1 MIRIDPT
8 TGSTWKYLEVLKKFL
23 VIPNIDL
30 NSSSQKI
37 LNKDMSSSSDDNC
50 DYHKYKPLPFVDDK
64 DAVDQYKRKSLFA
77 LLQNA
82 KRRMAKTHL
91 CTHMDMKF
99 RQSYHIEDN
108 DEFFIRY
115 ISDKK
120 PKHLL
125 ERTMYNTP
133 VMVDVDL
140 NIPVEEYKDGQKLYT
155 HDEIN
160 TLAKIFMKV
169 IRKYSSDVDVSCYVL
184 EKPGYIKDDK
194 YKNGYHLHFPHVWL
208 SKSDFGRVHDE
219 VQKQTDIQLDRAVI
233 TGNWFLYGSGKDET
247 SGVYKVTKI
256 IEEHRQTKCYLNT
269 AELVLLL
276 SVRVMSND
284 AKLISLP
291 HESPPKK
298 KYEKLNNDDELEN
311 LVDEIDDEYADETK
325 SWLAIGK
332 AIFNSCVNENYGHEI
347 FQDFSSKSPLKYD
360 YDNVERFWQGFKF
373 NSGKYSLATLYYYKK
388 QSLDDSEDDE
398 KPKERLLRSKL
409 EKVRPKRLLSK
420 GIAITFEQ
428 QRLKKEKEEREKLEA
443 KKAAEKAEKKADR
456 EWKKERLE
464 LITEFALD
472 YVQNFSN
479 DDDNYS
485 DDDD

>member
-1 MIRIDPT
+1 
-8 TGSTWKYLEVLKKFL
+8 
-23 VIPNIDL
+23 
-30 NSSSQKI
+30 
-37 LNKDMSSSSDDNC
+37 MSWYDSDSDDEHC
-50 DYHKYKPLPFVDDK
+50 YHKYKLPPYEDDK
-64 DAVDQYKRKSLFA
+64 DVVDQYKRRSLFA

-82 KRRMAKTHL
+82 KRRRAKTHY
-91 CTHMDMKF
+91 CTHMDMKW
-99 RQSYHIEDN
+99 RQSYHIEDD
-108 DEFFIRY
+108 DEFMTRY
-115 ISDKK
+115 ISDRK

-133 VMVDVDL
+133 VIVDVDL

-155 HDEIN
+155 DDEIN

-169 IRKYSSDVDVSCYVL
+169 IRKYSTDVDVSCFVL
-184 EKPGYIKDDK
+184 EKPGYIKDGK

-208 SKSDFGRVHDE
+208 SKPDFGRVHDE

-247 SGVYKVTKI
+247 SGVYKVTRI
-256 IEEHRQTKCYLNT
+256 IEEHKETKCDLST

-291 HESPPKK
+291 ELPSKPKK
-298 KYEKLNNDDELEN
+298 EYEKLNDDDELSN
-311 LVDEIDDEYADETK
+311 LVDEIDEEYADETK

-332 AIFNSCVNENYGHEI
+332 AIFNSCIDEDNGHEI
-347 FQDFSSKSPLKYD
+347 FQNFSSKSILKYD
-360 YDNVERFWQGFKF
+360 YDNVERFWQGFKC
-373 NSGKYSLATLYYYKK
+373 NPSRYSLATLYYYKRL
-388 QSLDDSEDDE
+388 SMDSDSEDDDE
-398 KPKERLLRSKL
+398 RPKERLLRSKL
-409 EKVRPKRLLSK
+409 EKIRPKRLLSK

-428 QRLKKEKEEREKLEA
+428 QRLKKEKEEKEKLEA
-443 KKAAEKAEKKADR
+443 KKAAEEAKKKADR

-472 YVQNFSN
+472 YAQNFSN
-479 DDDNYS
+479 DDYS
-485 DDDD
+485 DDN